1 MTNERAIEILDP
13 EHREQYDSIETV
25 NEACRIGMN
34 AIRRVQELEAENA
47 GLHKALND
55 IKVFGLEMKSG
66 SIDMTVGSDT
76 FNYITAM
83 LVQMLEQNNAKNF
96 LTTAIEVG
104 NQKYSVTVQK
114 NGGKTPNEELSEL
127 KTENAALKE
136 RLEKAVELPCKVG
149 DIVYYLQTY
158 CDYKG
163 ETVKHCSKRER
174 PIMCECDEV
183 AHRWSSKYWIY
194 VIREKLFELR
204 DLTRIG
210 KTLFLYREE
219 AEAKIAELRR
229 RCNEKH

>member
-1 MTNERAIEILDP
+1 MTEQEIERCFERFTMGKTSDVMNFSYADTLAYIERLK
-13 EHREQYDSIETV
+13 E
-25 NEACRIGMN
+25 
-34 AIRRVQELEAENA
+34 ENA
-47 GLHKALND
+47 
-55 IKVFGLEMKSG
+55 
-66 SIDMTVGSDT
+66 
-76 FNYITAM
+76 
-83 LVQMLEQNNAKNF
+83 
-96 LTTAIEVG
+96 
-104 NQKYSVTVQK
+104 
-114 NGGKTPNEELSEL
+114 ELR
-127 KTENAALKE
+127 A

-174 PIMCECDEV
+174 PIMCECDEI

-194 VIREKLFELR
+194 VIREKPFELR

-210 KTLFLYREE
+210 KTLFLSREE